1 MKKIQIMG
9 WLVMAAAFI
18 TTFTACSSDNNSDEP
33 GGSPVEPVR
42 TVSITVG
49 AGITDD
55 TTRSYIDQNNNTHTH
70 TLKFT
75 QGDKLFVRAMY
86 GSADG
91 LYYEYM
97 LRGFLTMNGSPSA
110 DGMSA
115 SFSGTLVQYN
125 RGSDNSKD
133 GYSYTPAGSITVS
146 FNSDDPLSGENVK
159 KVFATLVHKDATL
172 GTDYTDEG
180 WNITYALNKLTPD
193 VNTLMTKYLTVT
205 SSSEGT
211 GYNSST
217 ESFSL
222 NDAGNTPILN
232 CTISGLT
239 ANTTY
244 SVTYDIDGDKD
255 VDLSPTVKANASGVA
270 TFAFFGD
277 ESSSSHALKFV
288 SSSPSEKKT
297 ATLGNKNLGVS
308 SKIFNVSR
316 MAISTPTN

>member
-1 MKKIQIMG
+1 MG

-18 TTFTACSSDNNSDEP
+18 TTFTACSSDDNNEAFGD
-33 GGSPVEPVR
+33 SPVEPVR
-42 TVSITVG
+42 TVSVTVG

-55 TTRSYIDQNNNTHTH
+55 AVTRSGIIEGTNSDNKTTR

-75 QGDKLFVRAMY
+75 TGDKLFVRAMY

-91 LYYEYM
+91 LYYKHV
-97 LRGFLTMNGSPSA
+97 LRGFLTMVGSPTN
-110 DGMSA
+110 DDNDKSA
-115 SFSGTLVQYN
+115 SFSGKLTQYD
-125 RGSDNSKD
+125 RGEGNSTD
-133 GYSYTPAGSITVS
+133 GYTYAAVGSITVS
-146 FNSDDPLSGENVK
+146 FTSDPIGEAEK
-159 KVFATLVHKDATL
+159 AFATLVHKDAIK

-180 WNITYALNKLTPD
+180 WNISYAQDKLTSD

-211 GYNSST
+211 GYNSSAK
-217 ESFSL
+217 SFTL
-222 NDAGNTPILN
+222 NDPGNSPILN

-244 SVTYDIDGDKD
+244 SVTYGD
-255 VDLSPTVKANASGVA
+255 VDLSPTVTANASGVA

-277 ESSSSHALKFV
+277 ESSSNHVLKFV
-288 SSSPSEKKT
+288 SPSETKI

-316 MAISTPTN
+316 TAN